1 MKDGPNTVAFVASG
15 SGTGKTSL
23 VEALVAL
30 LKAKGYRVGTVKH
43 SGHDAA
49 MDREGSDSWRFRRAG
64 SDVTVLAAKRQLAVL
79 LAVEQPSID
88 DAVRY
93 ASAGTDI
100 VLVEGYKEV
109 AVPKIEIFRSK
120 CADGLFSRRDGFE
133 DPYLIAVASDIPLDM
148 DVPVLD
154 LNDPDE
160 VCEFVIERFLKKP

>member
-1 MKDGPNTVAFVASG
+1 MNDGPRAIAFIASS

-43 SGHDAA
+43 SSHEAA
-49 MDREGSDSWRFRRAG
+49 MDREGSDSWRLRRAG
-64 SDVTVLAAKRQLAVL
+64 SDVTVLAARGQLAVL
-79 LAVEQPSID
+79 MAVEQASID

-100 VLVEGYKEV
+100 VLVEGYKEM
-109 AVPKIEIFRSK
+109 AIPKIEIFRST
-120 CADGLFSRRDGFE
+120 CADGLFSRRDGFA
-133 DPYLIAVASDIPLDM
+133 DPHLIAVASDVPLDV